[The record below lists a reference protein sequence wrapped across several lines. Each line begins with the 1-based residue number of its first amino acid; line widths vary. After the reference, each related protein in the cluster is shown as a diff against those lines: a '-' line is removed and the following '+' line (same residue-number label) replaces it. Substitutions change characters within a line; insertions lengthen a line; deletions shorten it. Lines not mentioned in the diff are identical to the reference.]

1 MSEQRGKGSRGSTG
15 AGDAGSPIRRGSIGR
30 TRNFC
35 IIAHIDHGKSTLA
48 DRLLEK
54 TATLPPRN
62 MRDQVLD
69 DMDLERERGITIKSH
84 PIRLDHTVGGEKYRL
99 NLIDTPGH
107 VDFTYEV
114 SRSLAACEGAL
125 LLVDAVQGIEA
136 QTMSNLFLALDNGL
150 VIIPVINKID
160 LPNNR
165 KEELRSEMCDL
176 LGCSPGDVILAS
188 AREGRGTDEILG
200 AIVERIPPPAG
211 DPGAPLKALI
221 FDSNFDNY
229 RGAIPYVRVVD
240 GSVRPGMDILFHS
253 TGAVHEVAEVGIFKM
268 KKVSVEELS
277 AGDVGYLVASIR
289 KLSDIRVGDTVMSRD
304 EPAEPLPGYRDIKPM
319 VYCSL
324 YPADSDDYIPLKAA
338 LEKLNLNDASF
349 KFEPESSGALGFG
362 FRCGF
367 LGMLHMEIIQER
379 LHREFDLNLVTTMPT
394 VRYRVRVKDGK
405 EIDIESTGQMPDRQ
419 KIDAILEPFVHSHIF
434 TPKQYMGS
442 VMKLCQEKRGSFGG
456 MTYPDQ
462 NHVVLDYDIPLSG
475 IIFDFHDRLKSLSQG
490 YASFDY
496 EFTGYR
502 ESDLVKL
509 DILINGKALDA
520 LSVIIHRD
528 RAAGWGKKLAGRL
541 KDEIPR
547 QMFEVVIQAA
557 LGGRVISRET
567 IRPLRKNVTAKLYG
581 GDVTRKRKLLEKQK
595 EGKKRMKRVGSVDIP
610 QEAFMAVLSIREE
623 R

>member
-1 MSEQRGKGSRGSTG
+1 MSETKGKGS
-15 AGDAGSPIRRGSIGR
+15 R

-54 TATLPPRN
+54 TATLAPRK
-62 MRDQVLD
+62 MRNQVLD

-84 PIRLDHTVGGEKYRL
+84 PIRLDYTVPGGETYLL

-136 QTMSNLFLALDNGL
+136 QTMSNLFLALDNDL
-150 VIIPVINKID
+150 VVIPIINKID

-165 KEELRSEMCDL
+165 KEELRGEMCDL
-176 LGCSPGDVILAS
+176 LDCNPDDILLAS
-188 AREGRGTDEILG
+188 AKEGRGIDKILR
-200 AIVERIPPPAG
+200 AIVEKIPPPAG
-211 DPGAPLKALI
+211 DRNAPLKALI

-229 RGAIPYVRVVD
+229 RGAIPYIRVVD
-240 GSVRPGMDILFHS
+240 GNLCPGMDILLHS
-253 TGAVHEVAEVGIFKM
+253 TRAMYEVTEVGIFKM
-268 KKVSVEELS
+268 DKISVEELS

-289 KLSDIRVGDTVMSRD
+289 KLSDIRVGDTVMNQNQT
-304 EPAEPLPGYRDIKPM
+304 AEPLPGYRDIKPM

-324 YPADSDDYIPLKAA
+324 YPADSEGYMPLKTA
-338 LEKLNLNDASF
+338 LEKLNLNDASL
-349 KFEPESSGALGFG
+349 KYEPESSGALGFG

-379 LHREFDLNLVTTMPT
+379 LYREFGLDLVTTVPN
-394 VRYRVRVKDGK
+394 VRYRVRKKDGS
-405 EIDIESTGQMPDRQ
+405 EIDIESTGQMPERQ
-419 KIDAILEPFVHSHIF
+419 KIDAILEPFVRTHVI
-434 TPKQYMGS
+434 TPREYMGN
-442 VMKLCQEKRGSFGG
+442 VMKLCQERRGNFGG
-456 MTYPDQ
+456 MTYPDL
-462 NHVVLDYDIPLSG
+462 NRVVLNYNIPLSE

-490 YASFDY
+490 YASLDY

-502 ESDLVKL
+502 ESNLVKI
-509 DILINGKALDA
+509 DILINGKVLDA
-520 LSVIIHRD
+520 LSVIIHRS
-528 RAAGWGKKLAGRL
+528 RASNWGRKLTGKL
-541 KDEIPR
+541 KGEIPR

-557 LGGRVISRET
+557 LEGRVVSRET

-581 GDVTRKRKLLEKQK
+581 GDITRKRKLLEKQK

-610 QEAFMAVLSIREE
+610 QEAFMAVLSIRE
-623 R
+623 